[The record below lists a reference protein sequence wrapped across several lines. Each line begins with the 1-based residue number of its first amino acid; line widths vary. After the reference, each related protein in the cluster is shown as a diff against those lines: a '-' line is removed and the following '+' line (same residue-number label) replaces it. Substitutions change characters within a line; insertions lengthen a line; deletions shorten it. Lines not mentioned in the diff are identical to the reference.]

1 MSEQE
6 FFKAQDGLLNS
17 QQVQGHLLQELMR
30 NAGQL
35 NFRSRAALLSHLQEL
50 QQAEMESAKP
60 ADPKQPDLPF
70 IGGKP

>member
-17 QQVQGHLLQELMR
+17 QQVQAYLLQQIMKNSE
-30 NAGQL
+30 QL

-50 QQAEMESAKP
+50 QKNEIGGKP